1 MSAVYGHWTLAVTSP
16 LEVFNLIFFIT
27 TNSRSCIVKKNGL
40 IKCLWFSLVKIKM
53 GLENLVYG
61 LQNLLYLFPFTWY
74 GIFHSNI
81 HDRIYMLEVEELQ
94 EG

>member
-1 MSAVYGHWTLAVTSP
+1 
-16 LEVFNLIFFIT
+16 
-27 TNSRSCIVKKNGL
+27 
-40 IKCLWFSLVKIKM
+40 M